1 MAKQFYDRYKG
12 VVAGP
17 AGMQWRVVLRRLQ
30 EGPPSEGVQPLRV
43 SDEGFVFE
51 QGDSGKD
58 RLNHGV
64 EPSRLHLRVADPDLE
79 VYEMLRATPDQEL
92 RLQIASEPDGAYTW
106 TLTPAPETLSRP
118 YFLEEWGAY
127 AFDFYAACGLKA
139 LEDVTADP
147 RNDWQGTVEENLRR
161 LREAPFR
168 YERPQQAIIE
178 RRPVGWDDDAVVG
191 AFPEGVSVRSIGAKA
206 ARSGDKEDLISAK
219 EQLDRLTSM
228 TDTRLHLGARD
239 EWRVE
244 QLRAVGRAFDEAS
257 RVASRK
263 QGVQTWNYNSVPARQ
278 VAPAKHEIDAEA
290 TLTPPERLSSVEI
303 KRDLSWAEE
312 DMRSLVL
319 DGGFERT
326 DVTSWTGTG
335 GYTTQSEHVRSGA
348 RAAKCREGQ
357 QLRQEVARLSSEEE
371 ISLYLTVRSRLRRGS
386 GGTRR
391 ARIRLVG
398 VDEET
403 GTRYW
408 WNEGVG
414 WQDSESAV
422 TVLEATLD
430 DSNPTAGYDQSIVS
444 TAPAPFTGP
453 VDLVLLGP
461 ADSGDSSEP
470 VAYYDDILCR
480 LERPADDGSGRVP
493 AQQWTSVYLYAPWGQ
508 TIEHERTYASV
519 VLEPA
524 TQGVP
529 PQLLVETEGAD
540 GLVCAFEDG
549 PGGPRHKR
557 VADLEAARARRL
569 SEADLLEGTVRA
581 LCPLEYAL
589 LLPDGTRCVALSVK
603 MNLALGTTEG
613 RWLLL

>member
-1 MAKQFYDRYKG
+1 MAKQFYDRYEG

-17 AGMQWRVVLRRLQ
+17 PGMQWRVVLRRLQ
-30 EGPPSEGVQPLRV
+30 EAPPSEGVQPLRV
-43 SDEGFVFE
+43 SDEGVIFE
-51 QGDSGKD
+51 QGDPGKD
-58 RLNHGV
+58 RLDHGV
-64 EPSRLHLRVADPDLE
+64 EPSRLQLQVADPDLD

-92 RLQIASEPDGAYTW
+92 RLQITSEPDGAYTW
-106 TLTPAPETLSRP
+106 TLVPALETLSRP
-118 YFLEEWGAY
+118 YFLEQWGAL
-127 AFDFYAACGLKA
+127 AFDFYAACGLKV
-139 LEDVTADP
+139 LEDLKADP
-147 RNDWQGTVEENLRR
+147 RNGWRGTLEKNLRR
-161 LREAPFR
+161 LREVPFR
-168 YERPQQAIIE
+168 HERPQQAIIE
-178 RRPVGWDDDAVVG
+178 RRPVGWDDDAVVIT
-191 AFPEGVSVRSIGAKA
+191 FPEGVYVRSIGGKA
-206 ARSGDKEDLISAK
+206 ARSGDEEDLISAK
-219 EQLDRLTSM
+219 EQLERLASM
-228 TDTRLHLGARD
+228 IDTRLHLDARD

-257 RVASRK
+257 QVASRE
-263 QGVQTWNYNSVPARQ
+263 QDGGVWGYNSVPARQ
-278 VAPAKHEIDAEA
+278 VAPAKHEIDAES

-312 DMRSLVL
+312 DMRNLLL

-326 DVTSWTGTG
+326 DMTPWGGTG
-335 GYTTQSEHVRSGA
+335 GYTTNSEDVRSGA
-348 RAAKCREGQ
+348 RAARCREEE

-371 ISLYLTVRSRLRRGS
+371 ISIHLTVYSRLRRGS
-386 GGTRR
+386 EGGTRR

-403 GTRYW
+403 GARYW
-408 WNEGVG
+408 WDESG
-414 WQDSESAV
+414 WLDSEATV

-430 DSNPTAGYDQSIVS
+430 DSNPTAGYERRIVT
-444 TAPAPFTGP
+444 TAPVPFTGP
-453 VDLVLLGP
+453 VELVILGP
-461 ADSGDSSEP
+461 ADSGDSSNP

-480 LERPADDGSGRVP
+480 LERPADDGRAP
-493 AQQWTSVYLYAPWGQ
+493 AQQWTSVYPYAPWGR
-508 TIEHERTYASV
+508 TIERERTYASV

-524 TQGVP
+524 TPSGP
-529 PQLLVETEGAD
+529 PQPLVETEGAD

-557 VADLEAARARRL
+557 VGDLEAARARRL